1 MSFDLSTTPSDF
13 TSNLPNLPD
22 NNLIEPNGEYVP
34 TQLDQVG
41 VGDAIREVEGRQKRK
56 GLIHQIRDQ
65 LYYIEIWL
73 YNQIEN
79 QEPFQ
84 VSFLFVHSLAI
95 EESLNDWWV
104 KGWIT
109 FNNTFEMFE
118 RGNTTGA
125 RTNVKAP
132 YTFRS
137 DGRNRLSLRLY
148 PIPRNDDN
156 FLASFGSSNV
166 LPRDKW
172 EMSFDCVIYDI
183 EDIPSDNN
191 IFKLK
196 KCYFWDERY
205 QIFSERNIEWST
217 GVQGIKTMEKSGLMS
232 DTGKQAFELT
242 DVERSI
248 PANIAIKS
256 IIDSAS
262 LIDPSIQNESGNVLK
277 IGYTETGSID
287 KPNIPLNVFNLFW
300 NNGPPVSEMQN
311 LVLYNSPA
319 NATILDDIEYVMQNA
334 MSENKNPV
342 FLRYSRNVVQ
352 FENERT
358 FNFSSQTIENKPL
371 QQGKQWNLISL
382 EEIFKNASQNQIE
395 RLFIEDG
402 AESIKTPH
410 IPRGPTEYSGDI
422 INFTSGIASRI
433 KSYKFSPMVSID
445 DLSLHNR
452 PVHSYDFKTGTWNIF
467 CEENTIKSAIDSFTD
482 VAKKGL
488 YSFEQNSDA
497 HLTIN
502 LNQTKQ
508 KGIIHSNEHI
518 TRTFFPTNYSKLE
531 MMKKLL
537 FLNQTVNF
545 TINGLTIR
553 TPGQF
558 IFIDSASS
566 GPNNPFDDRFL
577 GQWLIL
583 KVVHLFT
590 KDSYI
595 TEVLATKVDTFSK
608 IWNIEEDK
616 L

>member
-1 MSFDLSTTPSDF
+1 MGLNDNNPDLS
-13 TSNLPNLPD
+13 LPIAEVDLSSIAPPN
-22 NNLIEPNGEYVP
+22 NGEYVP
-34 TQLDQVG
+34 TQLDQQG
-41 VGDAIREVEGRQKRK
+41 TGDAIKYIESQKK
-56 GLIHQIRDQ
+56 KQGLIHQIRDQ

-95 EESLNDWWV
+95 EECLDNWWI

-118 RGNTTGA
+118 RGNTSG
-125 RTNVKAP
+125 NGPDVKAP
-132 YTFRS
+132 YIFRS
-137 DGRNRLSLRLY
+137 DGRNRLSLKIY
-148 PIPRNDDN
+148 PVPINGDDE
-156 FLASFGSSNV
+156 FLTTFSDSIK
-166 LPRDKW
+166 LPKEKW

-183 EDIPSDNN
+183 EDIQSDNN
-191 IFKLK
+191 VFKLK

-205 QIFSERNIEWST
+205 QIFSERNLEWSS
-217 GVQGIKTMEKSGLMS
+217 GVQGRKTMEKLGLASSS
-232 DTGKQAFELT
+232 DLQPYEMT
-242 DVERSI
+242 DIEKAI

-256 IIDSAS
+256 IIETAS
-262 LIDPSIQNESGNVLK
+262 LLEPSTENENGNVLNV
-277 IGYTETGSID
+277 GYKDDTGTID
-287 KPNIPLNVFNLFW
+287 KPNIPLNSFKPFW

-311 LVLYNSPA
+311 LILYTSPA
-319 NATILDDIEYVMQNA
+319 NSNVLDDLEYVMQNA
-334 MSENKNPV
+334 MSEKKNPV
-342 FLRYSRNVVQ
+342 FLRFSRNVVQ
-352 FENERT
+352 FDIQRT
-358 FNFSSQTIENKPL
+358 VASDGFLLNKPML
-371 QQGKQWNLISL
+371 QGKDWNLVSL
-382 EEIFKNASQNQIE
+382 EDIFKYAEENQIE

-402 AESIKTPH
+402 VETLKKPH
-410 IPRGPTEYSGDI
+410 IPRGPTQYSGDI

-433 KSYKFSPMVSID
+433 KSYKFSPMISID
-445 DLSLHNR
+445 DLQICNK
-452 PVHSYDFKTGTWNIF
+452 PVHSYDFKTGQWVIHV
-467 CEENTIKSAIDSFTD
+467 EENTAKNVIDSFTD
-482 VAKKGL
+482 VVKDGL
-488 YSFEQNSDA
+488 FSFEQNSDA

-502 LNQTKQ
+502 LNKTKQ

-518 TRTFFPTNYSKLE
+518 TRTFFPTNFSKLQ

-537 FLNQTVNF
+537 FLNQTVSF
-545 TINGLTIR
+545 TVNGLTIR

-558 IFIDSASS
+558 IFIDSVSS
-566 GPNNPFDDRFL
+566 GSNNPFDDRFL

-608 IWNIEEDK
+608 IWNIEEDN